1 MWGRGKMGSLGQ
13 CNLALNL
20 SAAICLLCGV
30 RQAIELLGLSFVI
43 CKMNIMIAPT
53 LLGHCEE
60 SME

>member
-1 MWGRGKMGSLGQ
+1 MGSLGQ

-30 RQAIELLGLSFVI
+30 RQAIELLGLRFVI

-53 LLGHCEE
+53 LLGYCEE